1 MNYKT
6 KQFYIDLARS
16 HNDAIHG
23 IQTRS
28 SVSAEVVQKRI
39 EHQKRREIREY
50 EKSWVI

>member
-6 KQFYIDLARS
+6 KQVYIDLARS

-23 IQTRS
+23 IPTRS
-28 SVSAEVVQKRI
+28 NVSAEVVQKRI

-50 EKSWVI
+50 EKLFEI